1 MRKLL
6 LGGLLAFCG
15 ALGAFAAPETNLT
28 VFVVSNGETLE
39 IGGTHG
45 ADPEHNDEAKL
56 IDLREGATLQIQDP
70 PNSGKTAYLWS
81 TLFCTNGPAT
91 LVLGDATTSLY
102 VRYNFIVRAPGSL
115 VIKSAKCRKFTF
127 GADSSNNGSN
137 NFPHY
142 DLAAITYQD
151 AEGNDVMADTT
162 NEFSIANNN
171 YAQAVLL
178 SLPNPA
184 VTVNVAAGKSLFLAG
199 ENMFPNQDVIAFDGK
214 SGHLNVNVFLLHTN
228 VFTSSQKVTLGQ
240 WRTIFLK
247 PCKKLDFA
255 TTFERVWS
263 APDNLD
269 YDFEISEM
277 HPDAVLAISS
287 WFGAR
292 MLGKVSGSGKLNL
305 DLPDGNVAA
314 ASTGYFVGDLSDFT
328 GQVIVEKANAA
339 VIKRA
344 SIDGATTLYHRSSLK
359 FLSPAEEGP
368 AAATVA
374 KLAVFTD
381 APQPATVVAAAGQ
394 KVTIQTVDV
403 QSGGFLKLVGD
414 PESETDAIDIVD
426 GGANGVYLLTD
437 GSVSVTFN
445 GAALPSKAVFA
456 QSSAGT
462 ACFLPNADGEVSIPD
477 DFAMPSSSEPWYYV
491 LGEVR
496 VSHVPEGYGLKPFD
510 EATTPTLTLDG
521 EADIFAGA
529 AKEATVKLAPKPFAW
544 QDKAL
549 LWLDPSDENTVY
561 KHYHSETSPGVFNPK
576 YVLTVSASV
585 GGGGESGD
593 SVEGL
598 ADKRGAAK
606 TTMRAWNAR
615 SFQNFKTKGYEDLA
629 EVHPFLSTAHATN
642 GKAYLSFGKSFK
654 LRRLQFVDFKSGVN
668 ITNAAHTTIS
678 PKFAVMVY
686 GSHNG
691 GGYTMLGTAA
701 EYGFYYRGGNTLDD
715 PITKAE
721 VDVWMNGKKVD
732 LATDRFSGGW
742 DVISIDLSKGP
753 AITTLGMDGDKYET
767 LKHPTGMNY
776 GEMIFFSEVLTD
788 EQRVEVERYLAA
800 GWGLADKYV
809 DVPFGGKAR
818 LAGSGTVE
826 VAAKTAAEVSGT
838 FAGTLNLG
846 AGSVVTLQ
854 DGSRPYTEAQIRALN
869 PTLWI
874 DPSLEGVLTLNN
886 VNQITWLW
894 QHDAD
899 RRTDTDVALAAS
911 GTGRAPIALKGARA
925 FGPELTWID
934 FNGTN
939 EVGSSN
945 NGNTLR
951 MYTKK
956 TGETDQKVS
965 MQTGF
970 IVQDSVRGGGT
981 PFLDHIQA
989 SGTVKSRVTGNPS
1002 DPIYADGTTTAL
1014 TKSPVY
1020 LNDKAVDYTKG
1031 FTGGPEV
1038 FAFTAS
1044 ASFQVG
1050 YFAYF
1055 GNSQGANT
1063 GKYGEIQSEI
1073 LLFDAVLGDDARHGI
1088 NAYLMSKWLGY
1099 APEGFVDFSA
1109 AKLDGE
1115 GAFTCADA
1123 AGAPKLAAT
1132 FAGSMTVTGDSAEL
1146 KTKIVTVNKVSTV
1159 EGAWVASEATLL
1171 LPSAV
1176 TVTVEAVGKPRPG
1189 KYTLV
1194 DVKGDLSETTFTL
1207 AGSLAEMRPDATLK
1221 KDGNTLVLDIPDHGL
1236 MLLLR

>member
-1 MRKLL
+1 MKKLL

-39 IGGTHG
+39 IGGTQG
-45 ADPEHNDEAKL
+45 ADPDHNKETKL
-56 IDLREGATLQIQDP
+56 IDLREGATLQIKDP
-70 PNSGKTAYLWS
+70 PSGTSAYLWA

-91 LVLGDATTSLY
+91 LVLGNAATSLT

-115 VIKSAKCRKFTF
+115 VIKSANCRSYSYS
-127 GADSSNNGSN
+127 ADSGNN

-142 DLAAITYQD
+142 DLAGVTYQD
-151 AEGNDVMADTT
+151 LEGQDVTASVKNDI
-162 NEFSIANNN
+162 SK
-171 YAQAVLL
+171 AVVL
-178 SLPNPA
+178 SMPDSR
-184 VTVNVAAGKSLFLAG
+184 VTLGMAAGSTMYLAG
-199 ENMFPNQDVIAFDGK
+199 ENMFPGQEIVKFGKDGMNY
-214 SGHLNVNVFLLHTN
+214 NVYLLHTN

-263 APDNLD
+263 ATDNLD
-269 YDFEISEM
+269 YDFEVKEM
-277 HPDAVLAISS
+277 HADAVLAVHS

-292 MLGKVSGSGKLNL
+292 MLGKVSGSGSFKVY
-305 DLPDGNVAA
+305 LPDNNASA
-314 ASTGYFVGDLSDFT
+314 ASTSYFLGDLSGFT
-328 GQVIVEKANAA
+328 GSVTVEKANTA
-339 VIKRA
+339 VINRA

-368 AAATVA
+368 AEHSVA
-374 KLAVFTD
+374 KLALFTD
-381 APQPATVVAAAGQ
+381 ASQPATVVAAAGQ
-394 KVTIQTVDV
+394 KVTIRTVDV
-403 QSGGFLKLVGD
+403 LSGGFLKLVGD
-414 PESETDAIDIVD
+414 PGTETDVIDIVD

-437 GSVSVTFN
+437 GSVAVTFN

-477 DFAMPSSSEPWYYV
+477 GFAKPSSSEPWYYV

-496 VSHVPEGYGLKPFD
+496 VSHVPEGYGLKPFN

-529 AKEATVKLAPKPFAW
+529 AKEATVKLAPKPFGW

-549 LWLDPSDENTVY
+549 LWLDPSDANTVY
-561 KHYHSETSPGVFNPK
+561 KHYHSATSPGYFNPE
-576 YVLTVSASV
+576 YVLTVDTSA

-598 ADKRGAAK
+598 ADKRGAEK

-615 SFQNFKTKGYEDLA
+615 SFQNFKTKGYEDLVD
-629 EVHPFLSTAHATN
+629 VHPFLSTAHATN
-642 GKAYLSFGKSFK
+642 GKAYLSFGKSSK

-788 EQRVEVERYLAA
+788 EQRIEVERYLAA
-800 GWGLADKYV
+800 GWGLEDKYE

-846 AGSVVTLQ
+846 AGSVVTLL
-854 DGSRPYTEAQIRALN
+854 DGFRPYTEVQIRALN
-869 PTLWI
+869 PTLWT

-886 VNQITWLW
+886 LNQITWLW
-894 QHDAD
+894 QYDAD

-911 GTGRAPIALKGARA
+911 GTGRSPIAVKGARA

-951 MYTKK
+951 MYTKNTK
-956 TGETDQKVS
+956 TTDQKVN

-981 PFLDHIQA
+981 PFLDNIF
-989 SGTVKSRVTGNPS
+989 GTSMVKARVTGNPS
-1002 DPIYADGTTTAL
+1002 DPIYASGTSDVL
-1014 TKSPVY
+1014 TKGSVY

-1038 FAFTAS
+1038 FAFTATE
-1044 ASFQVG
+1044 SFPVG
-1050 YFAYF
+1050 YFAQYNIRK
-1055 GNSQGANT
+1055 GRTRA
-1063 GKYGEIQSEI
+1063 
-1073 LLFDAVLGDDARHGI
+1073 
-1088 NAYLMSKWLGY
+1088 
-1099 APEGFVDFSA
+1099 
-1109 AKLDGE
+1109 
-1115 GAFTCADA
+1115 
-1123 AGAPKLAAT
+1123 
-1132 FAGSMTVTGDSAEL
+1132 
-1146 KTKIVTVNKVSTV
+1146 STV
-1159 EGAWVASEATLL
+1159 KS
-1171 LPSAV
+1171 S
-1176 TVTVEAVGKPRPG
+1176 PRSCCSTPCWAM
-1189 KYTLV
+1189 TRAME
-1194 DVKGDLSETTFTL
+1194 STPT
-1207 AGSLAEMRPDATLK
+1207 
-1221 KDGNTLVLDIPDHGL
+1221 
-1236 MLLLR
+1236 